1 MPISQ
6 VSNCDSDGPL
16 PGLRFPCSA
25 SLPWVLSQDSDPQAA
40 LQQHFVP
47 DPRALTHVF
56 DLPLPELHC
65 FSSVPCPLVPVGTWT
80 HHALTPCP
88 LGPKHCFSSCYP
100 RTHAT
105 SMSCLWDLNHFSKP
119 HRPRIQSHSRSVY
132 SCTSDSCSS
141 VSMLQDQ
148 GTLTVLQVPGF
159 RTLALL
165 LLSSASLS
173 NLPLRRTNQF
183 EFLFKGKNGE

>member
-1 MPISQ
+1 MSP
-6 VSNCDSDGPL
+6 
-16 PGLRFPCSA
+16 SA
-25 SLPWVLSQDSDPQAA
+25 
-40 LQQHFVP
+40 
-47 DPRALTHVF
+47 R
-56 DLPLPELHC
+56 
-65 FSSVPCPLVPVGTWT
+65 VGTWT

-132 SCTSDSCSS
+132 SCTSDSHSS

-159 RTLALL
+159 GTLALL
-165 LLSSASLS
+165 LLLSASLS
-173 NLPLRRTNQF
+173 NLPLRRTKSVRISFQGQ
-183 EFLFKGKNGE
+183 KWRIGRHQKT